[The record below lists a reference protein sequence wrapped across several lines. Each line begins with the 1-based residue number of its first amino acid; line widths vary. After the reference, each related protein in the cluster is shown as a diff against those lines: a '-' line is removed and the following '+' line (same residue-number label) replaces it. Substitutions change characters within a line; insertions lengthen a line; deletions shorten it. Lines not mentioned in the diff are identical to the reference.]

1 MGGMYGLSKEL
12 DVSFLVG
19 KTLNSITFGLNI
31 IHFNFDKGVSV
42 TLHSTYR
49 HRKKYDVDHHEL
61 GTIQTVFKCQSSS
74 LMQLLEHS
82 VVSAQSGDDDEA
94 GTLSLTFDSGDEL
107 SFIET
112 PGPYECY
119 EFTDGQN
126 SWVV

>member
-1 MGGMYGLSKEL
+1 MYGLSKDL
-12 DVSFLVG
+12 DISFFVG
-19 KTLNSITFGLNI
+19 RTLNSITFGLSVI
-31 IHFNFDKGVSV
+31 YFNFDKGVSV
-42 TLHSTYR
+42 NLTSSYR
-49 HRKKYDVDHHEL
+49 HQKEYDADHRQL
-61 GTIQTVFKCQSSS
+61 GTIQTVFKCQNSS

-82 VVSAQSGDDDEA
+82 VVSARAGDDDEA
-94 GTLSLTFDSGDEL
+94 GTLSLTFDNGDLL